1 MSILIEN
8 SIYIYIYIY
17 IYIFE
22 VYKINLKIIETVKC
36 KLFYSY
42 FNLKTK
48 KKKEKK
54 QNVSENI
61 LSNISIKYKWK

>member
-17 IYIFE
+17 LFIYIVFE
-22 VYKINLKIIETVKC
+22 VYKINLKIIENVKC

-48 KKKEKK
+48 TKE
-54 QNVSENI
+54 N
-61 LSNISIKYKWK
+61 